1 MPELTSAFN
10 LASGKPGVRFYEGRL
25 GVRRVLDD
33 SLNSRD
39 VVLAYSDVSVIQKEI
54 GDVNSDFSKKRII
67 KQKHK
72 KFLMPDTEK
81 NRKLMSE
88 SNDAIKKLTEV
99 KFMNMSIDKSFKTMM
114 HIYDNKVSFIT
125 FEEDG
130 MIGVIIEDKF
140 VYQMSKI
147 LFQYMWSIH

>member
-1 MPELTSAFN
+1 
-10 LASGKPGVRFYEGRL
+10 
-25 GVRRVLDD
+25 
-33 SLNSRD
+33 
-39 VVLAYSDVSVIQKEI
+39 
-54 GDVNSDFSKKRII
+54 
-67 KQKHK
+67 
-72 KFLMPDTEK
+72 MPDTEK

-99 KFMNMSIDKSFKTMM
+99 KFINIGIDKSFKTMM